1 MLRVP
6 LNQMLAI
13 IIVSLAVGL
22 FTNIL
27 RSDRIPILAQDLTLA
42 EDIDEVS
49 GEPVAVTLAQA
60 KSLFD
65 KGVLFVDARGDE
77 YFADGHIQNAWNSGF
92 FMELMFKLDSLQSR
106 DDGVVLYCSDDDCGS
121 SKELANDLYNEGFT
135 KLFVFKGGWLEW
147 NESGY
152 PVE

>member
-65 KGVLFVDARGDE
+65 KGVLFVDARDDE
-77 YFADGHIQNAWNSGF
+77 YFTGGHIQNEKPF
-92 FMELMFKLDSLQSR
+92 CM
-106 DDGVVLYCSDDDCGS
+106 
-121 SKELANDLYNEGFT
+121 
-135 KLFVFKGGWLEW
+135 
-147 NESGY
+147 
-152 PVE
+152 

>member
-27 RSDRIPILAQDLTLA
+27 RSDRIPILAQDLTQA
-42 EDIDEVS
+42 ENIDEVS

-65 KGVLFVDARGDE
+65 KGVVFVDARDDE
-77 YFADGHIQNAWNSGF
+77 YFTGGHIQNAWNSGF

-121 SKELANDLYNEGFT
+121 SEELANDLYNEGFT
-135 KLFVFKGGWLEW
+135 KLFVFKGGWLVW

>member
-13 IIVSLAVGL
+13 IILSLAVGL

-27 RSDRIPILAQDLTLA
+27 RSDRIPILAQDMTLA
-42 EDIDEVS
+42 DDLDEVS
-49 GEPVAVTLAQA
+49 GQPVAVTLAQA

-65 KGVLFVDARGDE
+65 KGVLFVDARGDK

>member
-65 KGVLFVDARGDE
+65 NGVVFVDARDDE

-121 SKELANDLYNEGFT
+121 SEELANDLYNEGFT
-135 KLFVFKGGWLEW
+135 KLFVFEGGWLEW

>member
-13 IIVSLAVGL
+13 IILSLAVGL

-27 RSDRIPILAQDLTLA
+27 RSDRIPILSQDMTLA
-42 EDIDEVS
+42 DDLDEVS

-65 KGVLFVDARGDE
+65 KGVVFVDARDDE

-106 DDGVVLYCSDDDCGS
+106 DDGVVLYCNDDDCGS
-121 SKELANDLYNEGFT
+121 SEELANDLYNEGFT

>member
-13 IIVSLAVGL
+13 IILSLAVGL

-27 RSDRIPILAQDLTLA
+27 RSDRIPILSQDMTLA
-42 EDIDEVS
+42 DDLDEVS
-49 GEPVAVTLAQA
+49 GQPVAVTLAQA

-121 SKELANDLYNEGFT
+121 SEQLANDLYNEGFT

>member
-106 DDGVVLYCSDDDCGS
+106 NDGVVLYCSDDDCGS

>member
-13 IIVSLAVGL
+13 IILSLAVGL

-27 RSDRIPILAQDLTLA
+27 RSDRIPILSQDMTLA
-42 EDIDEVS
+42 DDLDEVS
-49 GEPVAVTLAQA
+49 GQPVAVTLAQA

-121 SKELANDLYNEGFT
+121 SEELANDLYNEGFT

>member
-13 IIVSLAVGL
+13 IILSLAVGL

-27 RSDRIPILAQDLTLA
+27 RSDRIPILSQDMTLA
-42 EDIDEVS
+42 DDLDEVS
-49 GEPVAVTLAQA
+49 GQPVAVTLAQA

-77 YFADGHIQNAWNSGF
+77 YFADGHIRNAWNSGF

>member
-6 LNQMLAI
+6 LNQILV
-13 IIVSLAVGL
+13 IIVLSLVVG
-22 FTNIL
+22 FFVNII
-27 RSDRIPILAQDLTLA
+27 RSDSIPLLAKEMSITENL
-42 EDIDEVS
+42 DEIS
-49 GEPVAVTLAQA
+49 GEPVAISLLQA
-60 KSLFD
+60 KTLFD
-65 KGVLFVDARGDE
+65 KGVVFVDARGEE
-77 YFADGHIQNAWNSGF
+77 YFADGHIQNSWNSGF

-121 SKELANDLYNEGFT
+121 SEELANDLYNEGFT